1 VSSEL
6 LPGVTRSFPGFHEA
20 AIEAGVSRILAGV
33 HTRIDHEAGLR
44 LGHRVAALVLEHAS
58 PG

>member
-1 VSSEL
+1 VS
-6 LPGVTRSFPGFHEA
+6 RSFPGFEQA
-20 AIEAGVSRILAGV
+20 AVEAGVSRIYAGV

-44 LGHRVAALVLEHAS
+44 LGHREAGLVLERAT